1 MGTAQIV
8 MPENYIAMFNAPTEE
23 QAEKIVKKAE
33 PAITEAIARI
43 KAGEPFSAPE
53 TTCTTVL

>member
-1 MGTAQIV
+1 
-8 MPENYIAMFNAPTEE
+8 MFNAPTEE